1 MRNILE
7 TYPNYHAEL
16 EDIRQNGLR
25 METLKQIILRHAG
38 NASKSRRLYDRYQT
52 LDYAVPIYNRA
63 PRFES
68 EAEAI
73 NNKVMNDF
81 FSEIIETKVGY
92 FAGNPVAYG
101 YSETKES
108 QEVTGGELAVKAAQK
123 AITDFTALNNMH
135 DVDIETTKLASI
147 CGYAG
152 RLFYID
158 SEGQERALV
167 CLPWEVIALSD
178 SSIMEPEFAIRY
190 LKLQDLN
197 GCDYYHVDFYDS
209 KNITSY
215 EGSSIDSLREIYT
228 RPHLFDY
235 CPLQAIPNNL
245 EMMGDTERV
254 EELIDAY
261 DNAVSDANNE
271 IESFANA
278 YMVFENVNLDDEEI
292 AKAQKSGAI
301 KFYTG
306 GGNGRVYFL
315 TKQTNDGFIEHHLDR
330 LQENIYRFSKTPDL
344 SSDSF
349 GTSSGVALKFKI
361 LGLETKC
368 GMFEAKIKTANMYM
382 FKLLASSWAKKRV
395 FVDPLQCTMEF
406 SRNFPLDLA
415 SEANTCATLI
425 NCGLPKQVAFS
436 QLSFIDDVDYVM
448 ELIEQ
453 EEDGIPKL
461 DAPEQ
466 KAEQEQEQEEEE
478 EKPEKEV
485 EEEGENEVEEKK

>member
-25 METLKQIILRHAG
+25 METLRQIIRRHAG
-38 NASKSRRLYDRYQT
+38 NASKTRRLYDRYQT

-92 FAGNPVAYG
+92 FAGNPVTYG

-167 CLPWEVIALSD
+167 CLPWEVIILSD

-215 EGSSIDSLREIYT
+215 EGASIDGLKEIGT
-228 RPHLFDY
+228 KPHLFDY
-235 CPLQAIPNNL
+235 CPLQAVPNNL

-315 TKQTNDGFIEHHLDR
+315 TKQTND
-330 LQENIYRFSKTPDL
+330 L

-349 GTSSGVALKFKI
+349 GTSSGIALKFKI

-368 GMFEAKIKTANMYM
+368 GMFEAKIKTANIYM

-461 DAPEQ
+461 DAPEPEE
-466 KAEQEQEQEEEE
+466 EQNKYQETEE

-485 EEEGENEVEEKK
+485 EEEGENEIEEKK